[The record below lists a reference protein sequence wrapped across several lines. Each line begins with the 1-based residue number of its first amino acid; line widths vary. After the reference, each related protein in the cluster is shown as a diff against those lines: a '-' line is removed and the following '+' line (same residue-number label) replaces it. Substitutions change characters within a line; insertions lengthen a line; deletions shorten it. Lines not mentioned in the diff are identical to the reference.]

1 MYTALWSPPLPS
13 RTLTSATCACAS
25 TSARSPKPTR
35 FWNPAGAKGSTLE
48 TVNRSTYDFGRVRL
62 RNMASALAP
71 GLLRIGG
78 TEADRVF
85 YALDEP
91 SLALAESQPPPPFK
105 SVLKAARIDAIG

>member
-1 MYTALWSPPLPS
+1 MPRSGTALL
-13 RTLTSATCACAS
+13 LVVLHG
-25 TSARSPKPTR
+25 RSC
-35 FWNPAGAKGSTLE
+35 
-48 TVNRSTYDFGRVRL
+48 STYDFGRVRL